1 MEKDKTQPEKKARP
15 GKKEGGKETAL
26 QARIN
31 DERGLYRF
39 GILR

>member
-1 MEKDKTQPEKKARP
+1 MEKDKAQPKEKARP
-15 GKKEGGKETAL
+15 GKKRGPSRTAL
-26 QARIN
+26 QAGIN